1 MIFQNTSETL
11 KISRAGT
18 TFCGKKNGGVKHPS
32 GVTQLVVTLRT
43 SRWIRVAKITT
54 SSHPTNG
61 WEVVG
66 SEASV
71 LGPGGGFRGS
81 RIWVFWVGGRSKGC
95 LVTKSLPQIC
105 KIVSVLWLDSLVNL
119 KKVLYW
125 SVLYIY
131 CFDATRTLPECWF
144 LSAMKRPI
152 LALLLV
158 TDLMNSR
165 HGFVRNRLLSIKI
178 ILYLTLWL
186 CQNSYWKWPFVVDLP
201 IKNGGFPS
209 FFVNIYQRATVFK
222 KKYGLPSWLV
232 VLSPSQKAHQHQV
245 CGLLRPGRPWC
256 LRQNV
261 GAWSVLELSDTKN
274 EQWPR
279 GILMNLVNRHR
290 RSSYSKYIKPYTG
303 WWFGTV

>member
-1 MIFQNTSETL
+1 M
-11 KISRAGT
+11 
-18 TFCGKKNGGVKHPS
+18 GKKNGGVKHPS

-131 CFDATRTLPECWF
+131 CSMQQGTLPECWF

-201 IKNGGFPS
+201 IKNGGFPW
-209 FFVNIYQRATVFK
+209 FFVNVYQRATVLK
-222 KKYGLPSWLV
+222 KKNMAYHRGWWCYLHPKKRTST
-232 VLSPSQKAHQHQV
+232 K

-261 GAWSVLELSDTKN
+261 GAWSVLELSDTKKRAVAP
-274 EQWPR
+274 W
-279 GILMNLVNRHR
+279 NLDESCESTPEIIVFKIHQTIYGLVVWN
-290 RSSYSKYIKPYTG
+290 G
-303 WWFGTV
+303 LVWDNDG